1 MTDEEGWSIIKSI
14 VWEGDYFGAS
24 RRVYRAYRQQEI
36 DAMTA
41 LKKAGLGLAAAVLTF
56 AVFVVQ
62 SISFLT
68 PAVFVLSIWAAN
80 KFIRLQNIEYEYIVT
95 NGELDVDKIMGRSKR
110 KRLVTADARNFEVF
124 APMEPEYE
132 KHTPPSLLRRPM
144 MLPHQKTHRTGI
156 LQFSTTRP
164 ACAPCLYWNMTRAS
178 STP

>member
-1 MTDEEGWSIIKSI
+1 MYIEHIVSRKS
-14 VWEGDYFGAS
+14 
-24 RRVYRAYRQQEI
+24 

-132 KHTPPSLLRRPM
+132 KQYTSQSIKKTYDAAASKNSQNRYFAIFNDKTGLRSLLVLEYDARIIDALKPYVPRRI
-144 MLPHQKTHRTGI
+144 QQDR
-156 LQFSTTRP
+156 
-164 ACAPCLYWNMTRAS
+164 
-178 STP
+178 